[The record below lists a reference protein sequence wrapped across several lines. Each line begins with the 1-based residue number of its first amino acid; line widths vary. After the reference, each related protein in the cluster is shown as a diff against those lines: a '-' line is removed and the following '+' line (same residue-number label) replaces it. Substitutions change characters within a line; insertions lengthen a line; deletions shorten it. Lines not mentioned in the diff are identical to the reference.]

1 MEPGVSRVTLLV
13 PNIENVGKDLI
24 QVSALESPVHRKNGL
39 SLALAVFILLN
50 FDTIKYVCSRTE
62 RRYPVNETHRFD
74 KGTESCYFSGTVS
87 DFKRDY
93 SGCKN
98 IYGKLIVD
106 KLSIRNKRVAL
117 DKTVFKRVEGCV
129 VVASLRGM
137 EHFSMQQYIVR
148 NRRFCGYKYALLI
161 YGNPDLR
168 SLYIN
173 GLRVKAER
181 VFIKANRN
189 IDPNEFF
196 GMYSIMG
203 GNIKDEIDIGT
214 EEECTMEMARYDSRC
229 TTLVG
234 DVEYRPENALNKNV
248 WSRTSKVLGTILIDR
263 IAETSLQLPRNLFI
277 DAWAS
282 PAVKIVNNRDLKQI
296 DALLYIKID
305 GPKPWFW
312 FENNTGFCNTIDL
325 RKKIETKVETT
336 INWDDEC
343 LQTCQGGKV
352 SEKYLKRLGKFCHVL
367 NGSLIVEGL
376 EEIPDGL
383 EKLNQIETIS
393 GQLKVRNNQAIR
405 DMSFLKY
412 GVEINDVS
420 DFTLKGLQS
429 LRKIRGNVLVIT
441 KDDEDVPPLV
451 RERITTGT
459 IDGTVKFVSLS
470 AQHATTQKT
479 EKAEKDTTEST
490 TTTESPTTSIESVL
504 ITETEGAE
512 EVREY
517 TLGIP
522 VLEENRDY
530 LMSEYTKAHST
541 HVEIVPIIVAVGLV
555 LAIIAIA
562 FIVVLGLLSRRKKKI
577 RRSKRNT
584 NRNHPQS
591 KTGQTTTATMTKE
604 DVTEK
609 APAKSLSKKL
619 EVVSQNHP
627 GRPMELDLGVLR
639 SQVGVDPYRTTR
651 EPVATL
657 GMSWSTV
664 VGGLESIGKMGKLG

>member
-1 MEPGVSRVTLLV
+1 
-13 PNIENVGKDLI
+13 
-24 QVSALESPVHRKNGL
+24 
-39 SLALAVFILLN
+39 
-50 FDTIKYVCSRTE
+50 
-62 RRYPVNETHRFD
+62 
-74 KGTESCYFSGTVS
+74 
-87 DFKRDY
+87 
-93 SGCKN
+93 
-98 IYGKLIVD
+98 
-106 KLSIRNKRVAL
+106 
-117 DKTVFKRVEGCV
+117 
-129 VVASLRGM
+129 M

-161 YGNPDLR
+161 YGNPDLK

-189 IDPNEFF
+189 IDLNEFF

-234 DVEYRPENALNKNV
+234 DVEYRPEKALNKNV
-248 WSRTSKVLGTILIDR
+248 WSRTSKVLGTILIDH

-393 GQLKVRNNQAIR
+393 GQLKVRNNQAIK
-405 DMSFLKY
+405 DMSFLSNLKAVGDGIHNKDGTKY
-412 GVEINDVS
+412 GMEINDVS

-470 AQHATTQKT
+470 ALHATTQETEKT
-479 EKAEKDTTEST
+479 EKVEKDTTEST
-490 TTTESPTTSIESVL
+490 STTESPTNSIEAVP
-504 ITETEGAE
+504 ITETEEAE

-530 LMSEYTKAHST
+530 LMSEYTKAHHT

-604 DVTEK
+604 DVTEQGRT
-609 APAKSLSKKL
+609 KSLSKKL
-619 EVVSQNHP
+619 EVVSQNNIKKQI
-627 GRPMELDLGVLR
+627 D
-639 SQVGVDPYRTTR
+639 
-651 EPVATL
+651 
-657 GMSWSTV
+657 
-664 VGGLESIGKMGKLG
+664 